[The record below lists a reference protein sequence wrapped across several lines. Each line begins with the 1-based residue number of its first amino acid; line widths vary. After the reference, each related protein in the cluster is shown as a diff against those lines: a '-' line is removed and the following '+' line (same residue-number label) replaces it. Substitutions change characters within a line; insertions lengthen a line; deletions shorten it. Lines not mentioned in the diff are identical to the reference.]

1 MRCWTVA
8 VSGEWKMKYR
18 SWWMGW
24 WKKVNV
30 GEVVGSRLAT
40 EEGGMLERERVSVR
54 VSVGMSMHCER
65 Q

>member
-18 SWWMGW
+18 RWWTGW

-30 GEVVGSRLAT
+30 GEVVGSRLARSD
-40 EEGGMLERERVSVR
+40 GVMLDRERVRVR
-54 VSVGMSMHCER
+54 VSVETSMHCER